1 MSRSHFVAFA
11 CILTLLASAR
21 GAEAVEYNCP
31 AANSITCVPVQKTI
45 GAWKDNGSMSTGNAF
60 GSNGSC
66 ANLVDLPNGMK
77 RLICCYTHCGV
88 FLQDV
93 QATQCAK
100 TSESHFSC
108 Q

>member
-45 GAWKDNGSMSTGNAF
+45 GAWKDNGSMSTGTRSDRTA
-60 GSNGSC
+60 
-66 ANLVDLPNGMK
+66 AV
-77 RLICCYTHCGV
+77 RTWW
-88 FLQDV
+88 
-93 QATQCAK
+93 T
-100 TSESHFSC
+100 C
-108 Q
+108 QMG